1 MAEPAKDVMV
11 KDATP
16 KKAMFVNRPY
26 SQEERLKK
34 DEEEL
39 ARLVEEQKVQMRLA
53 RRKRK
58 VKQSRL
64 LLKKKLSRSDMEIYA
79 DIPKKKN
86 SNFKSS

>member
-1 MAEPAKDVMV
+1 LQG
-11 KDATP
+11 
-16 KKAMFVNRPY
+16 
-26 SQEERLKK
+26 SLKSK
-34 DEEEL
+34 
-39 ARLVEEQKVQMRLA
+39 KVQQRIA

-64 LLKKKLSRSDMEIYA
+64 LLKKELSKKDMEIYA

>member
-39 ARLVEEQKVQMRLA
+39 ARLVEEQKGSNETSE
-53 RRKRK
+53 RK